1 MNLARETGMK
11 TGILKI
17 RDFYWHEAIIL
28 INITSCHHIRN
39 LRLLLYSG
47 IDADEKL

>member
-11 TGILKI
+11 TGILNI

-39 LRLLLYSG
+39 FRLLLYSD